1 MLIFST
7 HPCLFVDAL
16 VVKPSTLP
24 DAGRGLFANQD
35 FAKGQRIT
43 EYCGELIDHK
53 QALALRA
60 EGKAQYVRVVE
71 AQHSYIDGVK
81 DPSKISSAGWASMA
95 NDSEKPNA
103 VFDRVWE
110 KSTARYRV
118 FIKAKRAIANGEE
131 IFVSYGKGYW
141 TETEK

>member
-1 MLIFST
+1 L
-7 HPCLFVDAL
+7 L
-16 VVKPSTLP
+16 VKPSTLP
-24 DAGRGLFANQD
+24 DAGRGLFADHD

-71 AQHSYIDGVK
+71 AQHSYIDGIK
-81 DPSKISSAGWASMA
+81 DPTQISSAGWASMA
-95 NDSEKPNA
+95 NHSDAPNA

-110 KSTARYRV
+110 KSKAQYRV
-118 FIKAKRAIANGEE
+118 FIKAKRAIAKGEE
-131 IFVSYGKGYW
+131 IFVNYGKGYW
-141 TETEK
+141 ESTK